1 MKNNYLQTV
10 ILFVFMLVSALLS
23 AQDFQGVATYKTSRK
38 MDLKI
43 DSIAQGQGINED
55 MQKKLNAMLQKQF
68 QKEYKLTFNASES
81 IYKQEGKLAAPA
93 PGNDGMMIMVMGD
106 SESKALY
113 KNTKEKRYANKE
125 DIMGKVFL
133 IQDSLEKKDW
143 KLESETKF
151 IGQYT
156 CYKATRTMEIE
167 RMTSTSFNDTVD
179 DEPKITKETIT
190 ITAWYTLDI
199 PVNTGPGMYWGLPG
213 LILEVN
219 DGTETIVCSKIV
231 LNPKDKITIKEP
243 TKGKKVNQA
252 AFEKIMEKKSKE
264 MMERYRGNR
273 RDGEDGMRI
282 EIRG

>member
-1 MKNNYLQTV
+1 MKNNYARTIIV
-10 ILFVFMLVSALLS
+10 FVFMLVTALLN

-43 DSIAQGQGINED
+43 DSTAQSQGMNED

-133 IQDSLEKKDW
+133 IQDSLQDTPW
-143 KLESETKF
+143 KLESDTKF

-156 CYKATRTMEIE
+156 CYKATRTREIE
-167 RMTSTSFNDTVD
+167 RITSTSFNDD
-179 DEPKITKETIT
+179 SSEPKTTKETST
-190 ITAWYTLDI
+190 ITAWYTLEI
-199 PVNTGPGMYWGLPG
+199 PVNNGPGMYWGLPG

-219 DGTETIVCSKIV
+219 DGSETIVCSKIV
-231 LNPKDKITIKEP
+231 INPKDKISIEEP
-243 TKGKKVNQA
+243 TNGKKVNQA
-252 AFEKIMEKKSKE
+252 AFDEIMEKKSKE

-273 RDGEDGMRI
+273 RDGNDGMRI

>member
-1 MKNNYLQTV
+1 MKNNFSKTIVL
-10 ILFVFMLVSALLS
+10 LLFMLVTALLN

-38 MDLKI
+38 MDFKM
-43 DSIAQGQGINED
+43 DSIGASQGIDKE
-55 MQKKLNAMLQKQF
+55 MQAKLNAMLQKQF

-106 SESKALY
+106 SESTTLY
-113 KNTKEKRYANKE
+113 KNTKEKRFANKE

-133 IQDSLEKKDW
+133 IQDSLQNKEW
-143 KLESETKF
+143 KLENETKF

-156 CYKATRTMEIE
+156 CYKATRTKEVE
-167 RMTSTSFNDTVD
+167 KVESFSVNTTT
-179 DEPKITKETIT
+179 DEPKMTKETIT

-199 PVNTGPGMYWGLPG
+199 PVNTGPQMYWGLPG

-219 DGTETIVCSKIV
+219 DGSETIICSKIV

-252 AFEKIMEKKSKE
+252 AFEAIMEKKSKE
-264 MMERYRGNR
+264 MMERYRGNGKDS
-273 RDGEDGMRI
+273 DGHF
-282 EIRG
+282 EIRIGG